1 MSKEQD
7 KDQDVFE
14 SEVEETVEETP
25 SKKESKP
32 WNRKFGEDENLKN
45 RQYSRTARN
54 QPAKEATTLSKVL
67 LAIIVITVIAPFL
80 LFIFVNAQLD
90 NDEIPNRSAEQINF
104 SRNSELSQVS
114 SADESESSSD
124 ESESEE
130 ESSSEISRE
139 PIESTEE
146 STEETSEET
155 AEETTE
161 ESAEETTEETPP
173 TTGGT
178 YTVQAGDSW
187 YAISRNT
194 GVDLNALLSANGA
207 TTDTAIFPGDTVVL
221 P

>member
-7 KDQDVFE
+7 KDQEVFE

-25 SKKESKP
+25 SKKGSKP

-67 LAIIVITVIAPFL
+67 LFIIVVTVIAPFL
-80 LFIFVNAQLD
+80 LFIFVNAQRS
-90 NDEIPNRSAEQINF
+90 NDEIPNRSAEQINI
-104 SRNSELSQVS
+104 SRNSEISQLS
-114 SADESESSSD
+114 SADESESTSD
-124 ESESEE
+124 ESESVE

-139 PIESTEE
+139 PIEPEE
-146 STEETSEET
+146 SIETVPET
-155 AEETTE
+155 PPTPTVPEVPATPI
-161 ESAEETTEETPP
+161 ETPP

-178 YTVQAGDSW
+178 YIVQAGDSW
-187 YAISRNT
+187 YGIARNN
-194 GVDLNALLSANGA
+194 GVDLNALLNANGA
-207 TTDTAIFPGDTVVL
+207 STETAIFPGEAILL

>member
-14 SEVEETVEETP
+14 SEVAETIEETP

-90 NDEIPNRSAEQINF
+90 NDEIPNRSAEHF
-104 SRNSELSQVS
+104 SRNSELSQAS

-130 ESSSEISRE
+130 ESSSKISRE
-139 PIESTEE
+139 PIESVEEVEPEPELLPPTPTEPVVP
-146 STEETSEET
+146 ETPV
-155 AEETTE
+155 
-161 ESAEETTEETPP
+161 ETPP

-194 GVDLNALLSANGA
+194 GVDLYALLSANGA
-207 TTDTAIFPGDTVVL
+207 TTDTAIFPGETIVL

>member
-7 KDQDVFE
+7 KDQEVFE

-25 SKKESKP
+25 SKKDSKP

-67 LAIIVITVIAPFL
+67 LFIIVVTVIAPFL
-80 LFIFVNAQLD
+80 LFIFVNAQRS
-90 NDEIPNRSAEQINF
+90 NDEIPNRSAEQINI
-104 SRNSELSQVS
+104 SRNSEISQLS
-114 SADESESSSD
+114 SADESESTSD
-124 ESESEE
+124 ESESVE

-139 PIESTEE
+139 PIEPEE
-146 STEETSEET
+146 SIETVPET
-155 AEETTE
+155 PPTPTVPEVPATPI
-161 ESAEETTEETPP
+161 ETPP

-178 YTVQAGDSW
+178 YIVQAGDSW
-187 YAISRNT
+187 YGIARNN
-194 GVDLNALLSANGA
+194 GVDLNALLNANGA
-207 TTDTAIFPGDTVVL
+207 STETAIFPGEAILL

>member
-14 SEVEETVEETP
+14 SEVEETIEETP

-104 SRNSELSQVS
+104 SRNSELSQSS

-124 ESESEE
+124 ERESEE

-139 PIESTEE
+139 PIESIEE
-146 STEETSEET
+146 VEPEPEL
-155 AEETTE
+155 
-161 ESAEETTEETPP
+161 PP

>member
-14 SEVEETVEETP
+14 SEVEETIEETP

-104 SRNSELSQVS
+104 SRNSELSQSS

-124 ESESEE
+124 ERESEE

-139 PIESTEE
+139 PIESIEEVEPEPELPPTPTEPVVP
-146 STEETSEET
+146 ETPV
-155 AEETTE
+155 
-161 ESAEETTEETPP
+161 ETPP